1 MSAMWKFMG
10 HTSNS
15 RKADSVDL
23 ELPRIRSIMIDLWF
37 FILSNIG
44 KYFVDEL

>member
-15 RKADSVDL
+15 RKAEIVDL
-23 ELPRIRSIMIDLWF
+23 ELLGIESIVIDLWF
-37 FILSNIG
+37 FILSNVG
-44 KYFVDEL
+44 KFFVDEL